1 MALLHYAAA
10 PVTGG
15 VEAVMAEHA
24 RLLAAAGHDVRVIA
38 GRGDCE
44 LVPELDSRHPE
55 VEALYHALGEGRVD
69 IAAHDALR
77 DQIGAALRPLLEDR
91 DVVIAHN
98 VLTMPFNLPLAAALA
113 AAGKPLLAWTHD
125 IAWVNERYR
134 EYRRARPPYDLM
146 RTAVPG
152 ATYVVI
158 SDVRRHELREVM
170 AVDPAVVPN
179 GIDFDHFLGI
189 GPDTRAVL
197 GQAGLDAADPL
208 VLVPLRVTR
217 RKRLELAIT
226 AAGRLRHRHP
236 RLMVAVSG
244 PLGPHSE
251 DNRQYWT
258 ELFELRARLG
268 LDGVVRFLH
277 ELTPE
282 SGQHPV
288 TDAMIA
294 ELYRV
299 ADVVLLPS
307 ESEGFGL
314 PVIEAAAAR
323 VPMVCSAIDVL
334 REVGGSGLHL
344 FPLEGG
350 ADAVAEAVEAALAE
364 PLAEDRRR
372 VAGRYAWPQ
381 VVPQI
386 EAAVESALA

>member
-1 MALLHYAAA
+1 M
-10 PVTGG
+10 TGG
-15 VEAVMAEHA
+15 VESVMAEHA

-55 VEALYHALGEGRVD
+55 VEALYDALGAGHAD
-69 IAAHDALR
+69 LDAHDALR
-77 DQIGAALRPLLEDR
+77 DRIAAALRPLLADR

-134 EYRRARPPYDLM
+134 DYRREEPPYDFLK
-146 RTAVPG
+146 TALPG
-152 ATYVVI
+152 TTYVAI
-158 SDVRRHELREVM
+158 SDVRRQQLREVM
-170 AVDPAVVPN
+170 NVDSPVVPN
-179 GIDFDHFLGI
+179 GIDLDHFLGV
-189 GPDTRAVL
+189 GPDTRALL
-197 GQAGLDAADPL
+197 GEAGLDAADPL

-226 AAGRLRHRHP
+226 AAGRLRQRHP
-236 RLMVAVSG
+236 GLMAVVSG

-251 DNRQYWT
+251 DNREYWA
-258 ELFELRARLG
+258 ELRELRARLG

-282 SGQHPV
+282 SGEHPV

-294 ELYRV
+294 ELYRI

-314 PVIEAAAAR
+314 PVLEAAAAR
-323 VPMVCSAIDVL
+323 IPMVCSDIAVL
-334 REVGGSGLHL
+334 REVGGPGLHM

-350 ADAVAEAVEAALAE
+350 AEAVAEAVEAALAE
-364 PLAEDRRR
+364 PLAADRRR
-372 VAGRYAWPQ
+372 VAGRYAWPR
-381 VVPQI
+381 VVPRI
-386 EAAVESALA
+386 EAAVEGALA